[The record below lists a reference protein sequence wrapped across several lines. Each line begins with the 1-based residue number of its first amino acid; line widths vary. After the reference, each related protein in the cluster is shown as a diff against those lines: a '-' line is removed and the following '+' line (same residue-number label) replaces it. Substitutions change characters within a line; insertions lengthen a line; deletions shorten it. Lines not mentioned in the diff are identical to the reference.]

1 MCKRYREA
9 FKETLCCCF
18 GHRKSKYQR
27 SLIYYYNNMKS
38 TVRSHSSPGD
48 DKQPGQTDLN
58 NSDSRN
64 SKRDPNYSR
73 TTKLLSNSV
82 KAREARQNEQ
92 KVARAVTYADNEYH
106 SENEDVKLLT
116 YLPLN
121 KAENVDTVVPAVKSN
136 IHSPTCLW
144 NRGGS
149 IRRTN
154 LLKHWKKVH
163 KSLWMIYVNSV
174 TRL

>member
-1 MCKRYREA
+1 
-9 FKETLCCCF
+9 
-18 GHRKSKYQR
+18 
-27 SLIYYYNNMKS
+27 MKS
-38 TVRSHSSPGD
+38 TVRSHSSPED

-136 IHSPTCLW
+136 IHSPTCL
-144 NRGGS
+144 
-149 IRRTN
+149 
-154 LLKHWKKVH
+154 
-163 KSLWMIYVNSV
+163 
-174 TRL
+174 